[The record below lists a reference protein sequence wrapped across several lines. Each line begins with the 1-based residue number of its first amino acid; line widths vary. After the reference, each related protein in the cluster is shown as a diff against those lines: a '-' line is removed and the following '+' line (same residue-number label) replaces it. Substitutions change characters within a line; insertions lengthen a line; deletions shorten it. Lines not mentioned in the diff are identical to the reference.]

1 MVRSPRDWAVVLL
14 ALVYFALASWWTALG
29 IGSRFMLPIVPVVI
43 VEAWAKARD
52 SADAERLYGCAVLW
66 FLCVWPF
73 LALFSFAGE

>member
-1 MVRSPRDWAVVLL
+1 
-14 ALVYFALASWWTALG
+14 
-29 IGSRFMLPIVPVVI
+29 MLPIVPVVI